1 MNIISRNRCM
11 FCSDDSKIDKG
22 GHVFCPNGH
31 YILTPD
37 REEPFV
43 QKDNILYPSK
53 HIVECLQP
61 RSNGSGVEGKNIF
74 RLYTITGKFCT
85 KEGIKIE

>member
-37 REEPFV
+37 REEP
-43 QKDNILYPSK
+43 
-53 HIVECLQP
+53 IVECLQP